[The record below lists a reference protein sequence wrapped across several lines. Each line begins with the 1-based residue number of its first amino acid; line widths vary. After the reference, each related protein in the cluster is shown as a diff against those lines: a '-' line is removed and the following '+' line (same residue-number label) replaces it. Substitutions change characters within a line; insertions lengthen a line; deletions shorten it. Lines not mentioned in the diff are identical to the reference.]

1 MAIRY
6 LRTDLE
12 RIRSIYNDAR
22 TEYTRLQDE
31 LTRLKNKLME
41 SQKDFELT
49 VQGKDAA
56 RMKYNGEIAAVRS
69 ELDSL
74 ISKTSQSFSEVRE
87 DVDKF
92 FGGMFRATPEKLDTS
107 ALELLKSGILTDAEL
122 SEMAEKYADNATM
135 RRMIGKYAQERA
147 DKDRENVAMRQ
158 LALVLNRPELPH
170 LEAADTLIMWCEK
183 GLREDRVLSD
193 GIARAFDEQADSI
206 IAQYGDISVSL

>member
-12 RIRSIYNDAR
+12 RIRSIYDNAR
-22 TEYTRLQDE
+22 TEYTQLQDE

-41 SQKDFELT
+41 SQKDFKLS

-69 ELDSL
+69 ELNSL
-74 ISKTSQSFSEVRE
+74 ISKTSQSFSEARE

-92 FGGMFRATPEKLDTS
+92 FGEMYRATPEKLDTN
-107 ALELLKSGILTDAEL
+107 ALELLKSGILTDPEL

-147 DKDRENVAMRQ
+147 DKDRENVSMRQ

-183 GLREDRVLSD
+183 GLREDRALSD

>member
-1 MAIRY
+1 
-6 LRTDLE
+6 
-12 RIRSIYNDAR
+12 
-22 TEYTRLQDE
+22 
-31 LTRLKNKLME
+31 
-41 SQKDFELT
+41 
-49 VQGKDAA
+49 
-56 RMKYNGEIAAVRS
+56 
-69 ELDSL
+69 LDSL
-74 ISKTSQSFSEVRE
+74 ISKTSQSFSEARE

-92 FGGMFRATPEKLDTS
+92 FGDMYRATPEKLDTN
-107 ALELLKSGILTDAEL
+107 ALELLKSGILTDPEL

-147 DKDRENVAMRQ
+147 DKDRENVSMRQ
-158 LALVLNRPELPH
+158 LAVVLNHPELPH

>member
-12 RIRSIYNDAR
+12 RIRGIYDNAR
-22 TEYTRLQDE
+22 TEYTQLQDE

-41 SQKDFELT
+41 SQKDFKLT

-56 RMKYNGEIAAVRS
+56 RTKYNGEIAVIRS

-92 FGGMFRATPEKLDTS
+92 FGDMYRATPEKLDTN
-107 ALELLKSGILTDAEL
+107 ALELLKSGILTDPEL
-122 SEMAEKYADNATM
+122 SEMAEKYSDNATM

-147 DKDRENVAMRQ
+147 DKDRENVSMRQ
-158 LALVLNRPELPH
+158 LALVLNRQELPH

-183 GLREDRVLSD
+183 GLREDRALSD
-193 GIARAFDEQADSI
+193 GIARAFDEQADRI